1 MFSQKKKME
10 LDLYKMSSIT
20 GTHKNEKFYKLFF
33 FNISNKTDKIQL
45 HKENGC

>member
-10 LDLYKMSSIT
+10 LALYKMTSIT

-33 FNISNKTDKIQL
+33 LIKFQNRNLPMYFLVLIT
-45 HKENGC
+45 